1 MATMGLSASAG
12 TGLDYDVEFCGRGCT
27 ESGEWWPDDQV

>member
-12 TGLDYDVEFCGRGCT
+12 KGLNDSALTALTISAIVSELGDNGA
-27 ESGEWWPDDQV
+27 